1 MTKLQV
7 LILDDEKSFREEISE
22 FLTENG
28 FVVFKA
34 SLPSEAFSILKKQ
47 EIDVAIVDIRLP
59 EMDGLTVLEKIKSSY
74 SEIEVIMIT
83 GHGDMNSV
91 INAMRL
97 GASEFFTKPFR
108 LLEIK
113 SAIERTKRF
122 ILLQKRLK
130 EAELSY
136 SVISVELQNR
146 IGHRIIAKS
155 PEIKSVIDLMSK
167 VAKSDS
173 TSILITGESGTGKE
187 LVARGIHYLSSRKN
201 NIFYPVNC
209 SAIPES
215 LFESEFFGH
224 TKGSFTGA
232 VENKAG
238 WFEIA
243 TKGTLF
249 LDEIGDMHLNLQTKL
264 LRVLEEKKIS
274 RIGSPRQIYVDV
286 RIIAS
291 TNQDIDKMQDENK
304 FRLDLYHR
312 LNSFMIHI
320 PPLRE
325 RKEDIPAI
333 LDYFVKFYSEK
344 MKKNITHV
352 DKKFIKSLMHYD
364 FPGNVRELR
373 NIVERAVILTEGDT
387 LKLKHGLPLIGINDK
402 DLECDEVSEEETFD
416 LKFAEKNLVLKAF
429 KKMEFNKTNTA
440 KLLHITRQSLDR
452 RIKKYNL

>member
-34 SLPSEAFSILKKQ
+34 SLPSEAFAILKKQ

-122 ILLQKRLK
+122 ILLQKKLK

-201 NIFYPVNC
+201 NIFYTVNC

-224 TKGSFTGA
+224 TKGSFTSA

-243 TKGTLF
+243 NKGTLF

-291 TNQDIDKMQDENK
+291 TNQNIDKLQDENK

-333 LDYFVKFYSEK
+333 LDYFMKFYAEK
-344 MKKNITHV
+344 MKKNIAKI
-352 DKKFIKSLMHYD
+352 DNKLLKSLMHYD

-387 LKLKHGLPLIGINDK
+387 LKWKHGLPLIGINDR
-402 DLECDEVSEEETFD
+402 DLECDEVSEEEAFD
-416 LKFAEKNLVLKAF
+416 LKFAEKNLVLKAL